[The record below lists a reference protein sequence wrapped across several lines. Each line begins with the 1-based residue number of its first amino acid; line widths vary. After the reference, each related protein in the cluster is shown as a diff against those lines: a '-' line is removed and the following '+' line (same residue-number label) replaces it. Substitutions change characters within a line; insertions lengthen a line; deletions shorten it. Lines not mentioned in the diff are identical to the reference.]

1 MGKYTVMLIVIT
13 LTIILG
19 AVLSTLCVLPH
30 LILTTINHMK
40 DIIITFYR
48 LRNDDLTRLSKST
61 QSYTILQDTNYR
73 YTIPICYYTYT
84 QQR

>member
-19 AVLSTLCVLPH
+19 AVLSTLYVLPH

-48 LRNDDLTRLSKST
+48 
-61 QSYTILQDTNYR
+61 
-73 YTIPICYYTYT
+73 
-84 QQR
+84 

>member
-48 LRNDDLTRLSKST
+48 
-61 QSYTILQDTNYR
+61 
-73 YTIPICYYTYT
+73 
-84 QQR
+84 